1 MKYKKK
7 EFAEKHGL
15 TCGKHC
21 VWGVYEG
28 YHVHI
33 KYTPVGNP
41 RCLITVVTAAGG
53 KEKSLE
59 KYLGAQKNKLNISN
73 FGVVK
78 LGLMVCPKFTGEVFA
93 RAEHILDEICAHLK
107 KAGFAGADVCPYCG
121 APIKEGGVLATESDI
136 PFRVHEGCYEAALAG
151 AREKDRLNAE
161 KPDRKALGMLGG
173 FLGAL
178 FGAVVFVLTYA
189 WWGFG
194 SLGAAAGILLGHF
207 LYRKLGGKNTLFCA
221 VYCIA
226 AALILSFAG
235 HLFGLFM
242 DARAA
247 GGGWSTLFDAPLSGG
262 KAAALFI
269 ANIACNLLFTAAG
282 GVYAVYSYLKD
293 RRTIADKMRRLDG

>member
-121 APIKEGGVLATESDI
+121 APYSAGDKFCSACGKPVSAKKACPKCGKLNEGGAKFCSAC
-136 PFRVHEGCYEAALAG
+136 G
-151 AREKDRLNAE
+151 EK
-161 KPDRKALGMLGG
+161 
-173 FLGAL
+173 
-178 FGAVVFVLTYA
+178 
-189 WWGFG
+189 
-194 SLGAAAGILLGHF
+194 
-207 LYRKLGGKNTLFCA
+207 
-221 VYCIA
+221 
-226 AALILSFAG
+226 
-235 HLFGLFM
+235 
-242 DARAA
+242 
-247 GGGWSTLFDAPLSGG
+247 
-262 KAAALFI
+262 
-269 ANIACNLLFTAAG
+269 
-282 GVYAVYSYLKD
+282 
-293 RRTIADKMRRLDG
+293 LD

>member
-121 APIKEGGVLATESDI
+121 AAIKEGGVLATESDI

-173 FLGAL
+173 FWARCSGRSFSFSHTRGGGSVRSGRRQA
-178 FGAVVFVLTYA
+178 YC
-189 WWGFG
+189 WGTFYTG
-194 SLGAAAGILLGHF
+194 RAAAKIRCSVRYIALRRRSYFLLRGTF
-207 LYRKLGGKNTLFCA
+207 SGCSWTRA
-221 VYCIA
+221 P
-226 AALILSFAG
+226 
-235 HLFGLFM
+235 
-242 DARAA
+242 RAA
-247 GGGWSTLFDAPLSGG
+247 VGAPCSMHRFREGRLRRCSSQISPVTCCLRRRAASTRCIL
-262 KAAALFI
+262 
-269 ANIACNLLFTAAG
+269 T
-282 GVYAVYSYLKD
+282 
-293 RRTIADKMRRLDG
+293 

>member
-107 KAGFAGADVCPYCG
+107 KRGSRAQTFARTAARPSRRAACLPPSRISRSAYTR
-121 APIKEGGVLATESDI
+121 AAT
-136 PFRVHEGCYEAALAG
+136 R
-151 AREKDRLNAE
+151 RRL
-161 KPDRKALGMLGG
+161 P
-173 FLGAL
+173 
-178 FGAVVFVLTYA
+178 
-189 WWGFG
+189 
-194 SLGAAAGILLGHF
+194 
-207 LYRKLGGKNTLFCA
+207 
-221 VYCIA
+221 
-226 AALILSFAG
+226 
-235 HLFGLFM
+235 
-242 DARAA
+242 ARA
-247 GGGWSTLFDAPLSGG
+247 
-262 KAAALFI
+262 K
-269 ANIACNLLFTAAG
+269 
-282 GVYAVYSYLKD
+282 
-293 RRTIADKMRRLDG
+293 RTG